1 MSLSSRLQARCSECS
16 ASASKSRTSPSDGSP
31 GAATLSARPIS
42 SGALCP
48 PAPPPPLRADCCSQ
62 PQPPPNRSVR
72 QGFRASGLIYATPHV
87 SMDHRRRIRSH
98 RARAASRAIP
108 LTVGCSPPE
117 CRVAARLR
125 VALRASLSRGSA
137 AAPPQ
142 AHADDRGPARV
153 PRGEREAP
161 RVSPRR
167 RVPRVLTILARSR
180 HRLLRSV
187 PRGGGARRPPSWRIA
202 GSVKDASNDDGELI
216 KPRLRVS
223 S

>member
-1 MSLSSRLQARCSECS
+1 
-16 ASASKSRTSPSDGSP
+16 
-31 GAATLSARPIS
+31 
-42 SGALCP
+42 
-48 PAPPPPLRADCCSQ
+48 
-62 PQPPPNRSVR
+62 
-72 QGFRASGLIYATPHV
+72 
-87 SMDHRRRIRSH
+87 MDHRRRIRSH

-161 RVSPRR
+161 RVSPRH

-180 HRLLRSV
+180 RRLLRSA

-202 GSVKDASNDDGELI
+202 GSVKDASKCSKQGLAMLHQAQPASEQPVAPLGGGGFSLWNLAAQQTTEETTYRAPPGHIDDR
-216 KPRLRVS
+216 KPPLCLDFLL
-223 S
+223 